1 MADKKGGGGKI
12 EKKKT
17 STKWTAY
24 EVSGNNLKRK
34 NKSCPKCGHGCFM
47 ADHKDRS
54 TCGKCAYTEF
64 KSKK

>member
-1 MADKKGGGGKI
+1 MADKKGGGGKV

-24 EVSGNNLKRK
+24 EVSGNNVKRK
-34 NKSCPKCGHGCFM
+34 LKFCPKCGSGVFM
-47 ADHKDRS
+47 AEHKDRS
-54 TCGKCAYTEF
+54 TCGKCNYMEV

>member
-1 MADKKGGGGKI
+1 MAEKKGGGKV

-24 EVSGNNLKRK
+24 EVSGNTLKRRL
-34 NKSCPKCGHGCFM
+34 KSCPKCGPGCFM
-47 ADHKDRS
+47 AEHKDRS
-54 TCGKCAYTEF
+54 SCGRCLYTEF